1 MLFDITA
8 TISKIFP
15 LTYTVLFMKS
25 VMIILIAISV
35 FVGPITAQTNQVDR
49 QYQTTLRCHDVL
61 NQTLWDGEI
70 LKPEVRAALLA
81 FADAWKAELKIP
93 SDAILDVVFVGGN
106 ANYNYAAQSDI
117 DVHLLVNV
125 SKISC
130 DASLFAD
137 FVAAKQKLWV
147 RTHKIKVMGYDVEP
161 YAQEPFR
168 EYTPQKGVFS
178 LRSNQWLQRP
188 NRADCITG
196 NSDAVRDGVLAY
208 ARQIE
213 SLVISPD
220 GVTELGKLLAK
231 LKSERDASI
240 HQGEGEFSLA
250 NLIYKELRNGG
261 YIDKIEA
268 RLLQMHDESLS
279 FTR

>member
-1 MLFDITA
+1 M
-8 TISKIFP
+8 
-15 LTYTVLFMKS
+15 LFMKS
-25 VMIILIAISV
+25 FIIVLFAISV
-35 FVGPITAQTNQVDR
+35 FMGPIAAQTTQADR
-49 QYQTTLRCHDVL
+49 EYQTTLRCHDML
-61 NQTLWDGEI
+61 NQKLWDGEL
-70 LKPEVRAALLA
+70 LKPEVRSALLA
-81 FADAWKAELKIP
+81 IADAWKAELKIP

-130 DASLFAD
+130 DARLFAD
-137 FVAAKQKLWV
+137 FVGAKQKLWV

-161 YAQEPFR
+161 YAQEPVR
-168 EYTPQKGVFS
+168 EYTAQKGVFS
-178 LRSNQWLQRP
+178 LQSNQWVQRP

-213 SLVISPD
+213 SLVNSPD
-220 GVTELGKLLAK
+220 GAAELGKLLAK
-231 LKSERDASI
+231 LKSDRNATI
-240 HQGEGEFSLA
+240 HGPEGEYGLA
-250 NLIYKELRNGG
+250 NLIYKELRNRG
-261 YIDKIEA
+261 YLDTIEA
-268 RLLQMHDESLS
+268 QLLQKQDESLS